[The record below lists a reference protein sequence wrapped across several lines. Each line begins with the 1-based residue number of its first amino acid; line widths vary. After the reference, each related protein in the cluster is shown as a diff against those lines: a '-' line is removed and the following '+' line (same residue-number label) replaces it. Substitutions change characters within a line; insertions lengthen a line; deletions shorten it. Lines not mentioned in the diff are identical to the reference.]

1 MDQYSIDT
9 FICPGTTPNTQIF
22 INQFIAAKYGLF
34 TCFDSVQSWGSNP
47 IDHELLQTWEKPKKL
62 KRTWNFAVMSAVF
75 NNQLTW
81 EELEP
86 YRKNHHKKIKK
97 QSKSRQ

>member
-1 MDQYSIDT
+1 
-9 FICPGTTPNTQIF
+9 
-22 INQFIAAKYGLF
+22 
-34 TCFDSVQSWGSNP
+34 
-47 IDHELLQTWEKPKKL
+47 LLKTWEKPKKL

-86 YRKNHHKKIKK
+86 YRKNHHKKNKK
-97 QSKSRQ
+97 AK